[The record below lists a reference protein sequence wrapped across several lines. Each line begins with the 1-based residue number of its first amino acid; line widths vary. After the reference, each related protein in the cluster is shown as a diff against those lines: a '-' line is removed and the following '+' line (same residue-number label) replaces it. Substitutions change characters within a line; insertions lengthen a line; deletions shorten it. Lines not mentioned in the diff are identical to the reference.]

1 MAVMGRA
8 KNREVH
14 YQFTSLGRVC
24 MRKVQF
30 HSFVYS
36 YPVFPTLFVYLFLLF
51 SFWKNNFMYLFLAVL
66 GLCYYMGFSLVV
78 GNGDYSLT
86 TVYELLI
93 MVASPIAEHRL

>member
-1 MAVMGRA
+1 
-8 KNREVH
+8 
-14 YQFTSLGRVC
+14 

-36 YPVFPTLFVYLFLLF
+36 YPVFPTLFV
-51 SFWKNNFMYLFLAVL
+51 YLFLAVL